1 MFVSPTGE
9 SPTAEAKTVD
19 FLGLNVNRS
28 AAIAG
33 QWILLALGVL
43 LLVVT
48 ILMAYMY
55 RKARKPEK
63 SLSTMELKQKD

>member
-9 SPTAEAKTVD
+9 SSTGKAKTVD

-43 LLVVT
+43 LLVATVLT
-48 ILMAYMY
+48 AYMY
-55 RKARKPEK
+55 RKARMPEK